1 MLTAFLAADVDLGG
15 GQAFVPHRN
24 LRHVLWLPKA
34 MVWEPNVCRSQWID
48 ASRILSAA
56 LIPPETFEAHRLDR
70 AASTS

>member
-1 MLTAFLAADVDLGG
+1 M
-15 GQAFVPHRN
+15 PHRN